1 MNNTETAIIT
11 QEAELVLTELTDA
24 NTSEED
30 VNEVITVVEKS
41 NHYTYE
47 HDLKHTI
54 SVTPH
59 SIK

>member
-30 VNEVITVVEKS
+30 VNEVIRVVEKS
-41 NHYTYE
+41 NPYTYE

-54 SVTPH
+54 SFTPH